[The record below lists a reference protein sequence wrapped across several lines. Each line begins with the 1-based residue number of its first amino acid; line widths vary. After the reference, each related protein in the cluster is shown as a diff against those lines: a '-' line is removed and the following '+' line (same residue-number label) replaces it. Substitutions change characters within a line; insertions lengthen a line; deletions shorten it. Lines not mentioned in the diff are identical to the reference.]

1 MPLTFNCSWSKFSVS
16 GCLLIGLMW
25 SLFSVADTKTLT
37 IVGGADLT
45 TGGTLTLDESAEV
58 DIAVSSDGI
67 TITLP
72 EVDIRLRCLGDV
84 VDDTCYLAAGSSSSS
99 LVDSDLDGV
108 PDQVD
113 SCGRMN
119 QQYVNRYGCS
129 VDDCNTL
136 TSVGP
141 PACALRKVVTVS
153 VGANGSISPTGEQ
166 RIVSGGTASFTVT
179 PASGF
184 ITAQVGGTCPTG
196 GFSGSTYTTGTIT
209 ADCSVSFTFVESSTA
224 NYCTNAPS
232 DVICDPDADGN
243 YLSPGGNLDDWREKT
258 GGYSGAPV
266 PARKILALPFTANAA
281 GTKGILS
288 IGNNTSGF
296 QDGNQVKG
304 WFSETPGGPIL
315 NNQDRW
321 CRFYSNNPNPK
332 EIKWS
337 QEASVGN
344 FTCDLGQTERVLY
357 FNMEV
362 ACYEAYVTSTSTCT
376 VGQRFNEQWFFSIGN
391 I

>member
-1 MPLTFNCSWSKFSVS
+1 MLLTYNRRWSKYSVS
-16 GCLLIGLMW
+16 GCLLIGLLW
-25 SLFSVADTKTLT
+25 SLCSVADTKTLT
-37 IVGGADLT
+37 IVGGADLA

-58 DIAVSSDGI
+58 DIAVTSEGI

-84 VDDTCYLAAGSSSSS
+84 VDDTCYLAAGSSSGS
-99 LVDSDLDGV
+99 LIDSDLDGV
-108 PDQVD
+108 PDQSD

-136 TSVGP
+136 TTVGP

-153 VGANGSISPTGEQ
+153 VGSNGSVSPAGEQ
-166 RIVSGGTASFTVT
+166 RIVSGTRASFTVT

-184 ITAQVGGTCPTG
+184 IAEVGGSCPAG
-196 GFSGSTYTTGTIT
+196 GFVGDTYTTAAIT
-209 ADCSVSFTFVESSTA
+209 ADCSVEFTFVESSTA
-224 NYCTNAPS
+224 NYCANKPS
-232 DVICDPDADGN
+232 HVVCDANADGT
-243 YLSPGGNLDDWREKT
+243 YLSPGGNLDDWKEKN

-266 PARKILALPFTANAA
+266 PARKVLALPFTANAA
-281 GTKGILS
+281 GVKGKLS

-296 QDGNQVKG
+296 IDGTQVKG
-304 WFSETPGGPIL
+304 WFSETPGGPVL
-315 NNQDRW
+315 NNADRW

-337 QEASVGN
+337 QEATVEN
-344 FTCDLGQTERVLY
+344 YTCDLGQAERVLY

-362 ACYEAYVTSTSTCT
+362 ACYEAFLTASSTCT
-376 VGQRFNEQWFFSIGN
+376 PGQRFNEQWFFSIGN